1 MTYNGVQI
9 IQTLELVKS
18 GNASYADTV
27 RISYQA
33 INVSGSAVDV
43 GIRIM
48 LDTMLANNDDAPFRI
63 PGVGNQTTIRT
74 FTGAAIPQSYQVY
87 DRLDDPTTLATG
99 YLYRGNERRPDVV
112 YFTNWSSIRGEYWDY
127 DPYEGSSL
135 GDSAVAILALILKH
149 WLPANPWKFQP
160 IMESV

>member
-1 MTYNGVQI
+1 MYPLYGHPNPNTSETLIKVGDQERFFEADTVNSVGNKVIASMTYNGVQI

-48 LDTMLANNDDAPFRI
+48 H
-63 PGVGNQTTIRT
+63 
-74 FTGAAIPQSYQVY
+74 
-87 DRLDDPTTLATG
+87 G
-99 YLYRGNERRPDVV
+99 YH
-112 YFTNWSSIRGEYWDY
+112 
-127 DPYEGSSL
+127 
-135 GDSAVAILALILKH
+135 AC
-149 WLPANPWKFQP
+149 
-160 IMESV
+160 